1 MGISLQ
7 KNIKQSGSG
16 FSFAI
21 KVLQRPQ
28 NLTIL
33 LYKTSPYDTMNF
45 QFEYLCSF
53 LHIKVAAS
61 VMKSSRQVCGL
72 CFLLFSLVWLS
83 YTQFFE
89 NFCNASSLWNLE
101 KKNVLTSMLVASR
114 TFMWI
119 KSSIFTICKSW
130 YFLISKMSIRLLF
143 AKVFLLKYG

>member
-72 CFLLFSLVWLS
+72 CFLLFSLVWFLLPS
-83 YTQFFE
+83 FLAH
-89 NFCNASSLWNLE
+89 NFLCIW
-101 KKNVLTSMLVASR
+101 R
-114 TFMWI
+114 IW
-119 KSSIFTICKSW
+119 
-130 YFLISKMSIRLLF
+130 SKF
-143 AKVFLLKYG
+143 AKVYITNCLFIVPCKGCLPEIFQDKLHAIFWELL